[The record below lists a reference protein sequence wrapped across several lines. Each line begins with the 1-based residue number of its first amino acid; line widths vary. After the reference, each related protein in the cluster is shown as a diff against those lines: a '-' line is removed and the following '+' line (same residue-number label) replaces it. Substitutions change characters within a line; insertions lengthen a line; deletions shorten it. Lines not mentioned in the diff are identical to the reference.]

1 VSEALLLK
9 SVARGDQRAFE
20 ELYRRYYRPL
30 ARFLATRI
38 PRSHSADDIINDTL
52 FVVWER
58 ASQFHHSS
66 QVSTWIFGIAYRVAL
81 KSLRKHRLWL
91 KGTSADEL
99 TNPLVDPRR
108 TDEVRQWLTAG
119 LCRLPDKQRLSL
131 VLTYHF
137 GHSVEQAALMANCP
151 VGTMK
156 ARMFRA
162 RGQLRLHLNALQ

>member
-1 VSEALLLK
+1 MSEALLLK
-9 SVARGDQRAFE
+9 SVASGDHRAFE

-38 PRSHSADDIINDTL
+38 PRSHSADEIINDTL

-58 ASQFHHSS
+58 AGQFQNSS

-91 KGTSADEL
+91 KATSAGEL
-99 TNPLVDPRR
+99 TSPPVDPRR
-108 TDEVRQWLTAG
+108 SDELRQWLTAG
-119 LCRLPDKQRLSL
+119 LCRLPDQQRLSL

>member
-1 VSEALLLK
+1 MSEALLLK

-38 PRSHSADDIINDTL
+38 PRSHSAD
-52 FVVWER
+52 
-58 ASQFHHSS
+58 
-66 QVSTWIFGIAYRVAL
+66 
-81 KSLRKHRLWL
+81 
-91 KGTSADEL
+91 EL

-119 LCRLPDKQRLSL
+119 LGRLPDKQRLSL
-131 VLTYHF
+131 VLTHHF

-156 ARMFRA
+156 ARMCRA
-162 RGQLRLHLNALQ
+162 REQLRLHLNAIQ